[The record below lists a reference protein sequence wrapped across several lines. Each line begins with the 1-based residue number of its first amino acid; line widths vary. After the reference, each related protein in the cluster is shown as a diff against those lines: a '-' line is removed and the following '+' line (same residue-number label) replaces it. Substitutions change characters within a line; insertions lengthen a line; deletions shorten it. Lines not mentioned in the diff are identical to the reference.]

1 MGGVKMDP
9 SWAGRRRV
17 IRLTLLSCLGL
28 AIYSMILGTPMA
40 AIVFPPVSILAGSV
54 IGSYVFGASWER
66 TKGIPSMNEEKK

>member
-1 MGGVKMDP
+1 
-9 SWAGRRRV
+9 
-17 IRLTLLSCLGL
+17 
-28 AIYSMILGTPMA
+28 MILGTPMA